1 MNMSRSD
8 FLKGV
13 FITMENNNSKSA
25 ESDKKQQVKNDK
37 KQDKTLKG
45 IENAIVALG
54 EFIKNG
60 GSLLDD

>member
-1 MNMSRSD
+1 
-8 FLKGV
+8 
-13 FITMENNNSKSA
+13 MENNNSKSA

-37 KQDKTLKG
+37 KQDKALKG